1 MKIRT
6 DFVTNSSSE
15 SFILEFTIK
24 DKQGHQAFTD
34 IYGGQE
40 ADGNE
45 CATCSLEDCVDDIL
59 EAVKAGK
66 GIDEI
71 VNILFKNT
79 AIEGYGLLSV
89 DCAIPGVKSCE
100 ADRNHSVQCSACG
113 EELSCEYYLYE
124 DEIY

>member
-24 DKQGHQAFTD
+24 DKKGHQASTD

-40 ADGNE
+40 VDGND
-45 CATCSLEDCVDDIL
+45 CATCFLEDCVDDIL

-79 AIEGYGLLSV
+79 TIEGYGFLTV
-89 DCAIPGVKSCE
+89 DGAVPGVKSCE
-100 ADRNHSVQCSACG
+100 ADEEHPAQCSVCG
-113 EELSCEYYLYE
+113 EELPCKRSM
-124 DEIY
+124 D